1 MQEEDNAATQS
12 TQRKRIEEGR
22 EFCTSVHRFAQVFA
36 QNFIDGEKRK
46 DYFAFQIEPGSLR
59 TLRINLRG
67 AANLTVVAPRD

>member
-1 MQEEDNAATQS
+1 VQTVP
-12 TQRKRIEEGR
+12 RLGPLIRLPG
-22 EFCTSVHRFAQVFA
+22 FCTSVHRFAQVFDT
-36 QNFIDGEKRK
+36 NLIDAEIGK